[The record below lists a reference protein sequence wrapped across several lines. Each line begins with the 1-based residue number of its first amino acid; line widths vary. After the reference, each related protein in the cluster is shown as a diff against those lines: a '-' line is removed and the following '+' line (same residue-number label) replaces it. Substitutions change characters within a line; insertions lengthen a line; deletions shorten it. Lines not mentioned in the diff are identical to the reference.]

1 MGDAQSRDSDLKLA
15 IAGDRDATARL
26 LIQHGDRL
34 AQRITRRLEL
44 NPFADFCAEDVLQE
58 AYVDAFVG
66 IGKFD
71 TAKGSSFTAWL
82 EKIVDNRLITML
94 RQRQRQ
100 KRTAKGRRVHD
111 DAWRSSVAGLECVL
125 ADYRGKTPSDNVDK
139 EEVVTA
145 IRTQTV
151 ELPDDQRQ
159 AIEIH
164 CLEGR
169 SIDSTA
175 EILGKTEGAVRGLI
189 HRAKLSLRVALGN
202 SSRWFRR
209 K

>member
-1 MGDAQSRDSDLKLA
+1 MGDPRSCNSELKSA
-15 IAGDRDATARL
+15 IAGDRDAVARL
-26 LIQHGDRL
+26 LIRHGDRL

-44 NPFADFCAEDVLQE
+44 NPFVDFCVEDVLQE

-66 IGKFD
+66 IGNFD
-71 TAKGSSFTAWL
+71 PTQGASFAAWL

-94 RQRQRQ
+94 RGRQRQ
-100 KRTAKGRRVHD
+100 KRLATGRRVYD
-111 DAWRSSVAGLECVL
+111 DAWRSSVAGLGTVL
-125 ADYRGKTPSDNVDK
+125 EDYRGITPSDELDQK
-139 EEVVTA
+139 EIVEC
-145 IRTQTV
+145 IRGQTV

-159 AIEIH
+159 AIELH
-164 CLEGR
+164 CLDGH
-169 SIDSTA
+169 SLDSTA

-189 HRAKLSLRVALGN
+189 HRAKQSLRVALGN